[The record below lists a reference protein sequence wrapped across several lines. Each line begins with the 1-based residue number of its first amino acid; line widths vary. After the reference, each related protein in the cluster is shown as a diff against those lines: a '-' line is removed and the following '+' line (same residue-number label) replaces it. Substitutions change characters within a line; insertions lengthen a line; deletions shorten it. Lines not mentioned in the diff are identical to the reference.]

1 VNEFVKLHEN
11 VLPQEPHHYVY
22 KVLAQGCTQAV
33 RVLYQRPRLQKKNIE
48 RSFKKMKK
56 ILKV

>member
-1 VNEFVKLHEN
+1 MKLHEN